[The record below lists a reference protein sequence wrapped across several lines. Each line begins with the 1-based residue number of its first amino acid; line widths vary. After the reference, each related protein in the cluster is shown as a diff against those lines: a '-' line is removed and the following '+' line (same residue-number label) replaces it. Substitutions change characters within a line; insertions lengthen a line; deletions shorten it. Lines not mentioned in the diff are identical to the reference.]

1 MPGQTTN
8 YQLALPLEDEYYSV
22 AVVNGVTERVDAL
35 LKEREEET
43 GALSASLAALRADTE
58 AAQEQLEAQLASG
71 LDGLGE
77 ELAAVREELGET
89 IGSSLTPLAG
99 RMTEAESKLATL
111 WDAVFTNITG
121 NPFTVV
127 LSSLDG
133 LTVTAGV
140 WNAAQSRLEC

>member
-1 MPGQTTN
+1 MPEQTAN
-8 YQLALPLEDEYYSV
+8 YQLPLPLEDEYYSV
-22 AVVNGVTERVDAL
+22 AVVNQVTERLDAL
-35 LKEREEET
+35 LKEREDET
-43 GALSASLAALRADTE
+43 AALRTETE
-58 AAQEQLEAQLASG
+58 AAQEELSAQLASG
-71 LDGLGE
+71 LEGLQE
-77 ELAAVREELGET
+77 ELLAMQEQLEET
-89 IGSSLTPLAG
+89 IGSELTPLTG
-99 RMTEAESKLATL
+99 RVTEAESKIATL